1 MKKIIALILFVSS
14 ILSVCVMAACG
25 EGEEG
30 VRDKSFIELISE
42 ITGEEIN
49 SVYDVPYYFT
59 VGADDSYCT
68 IDTNPSDLDDYSS
81 TVALRYIIEMNIL
94 LDLPDYLY
102 NDMIHTSYSQGIQEA
117 VFDKFRVRYYY
128 HPDKG
133 LNVTYYRIK

>member
-1 MKKIIALILFVSS
+1 MKRIIALMLFVVASS
-14 ILSVCVMAACG
+14 VFLMAAC
-25 EGEEG
+25 EDGEES

-81 TVALRYIIEMNIL
+81 TVALSYIIEMNIL

-117 VFDKFRVRYYY
+117 VF
-128 HPDKG
+128 G
-133 LNVTYYRIK
+133 